1 MKWITRERP
10 KIDRIACP
18 WLIRKFID
26 KDAEFL
32 FVPRDQVL
40 SVARETG
47 AVPYDIPN
55 VELTHSGEFC
65 SFDAFIKKY
74 HLTDPALERLAKIV
88 RGADTDR
95 NDLAAECSGLLAITL
110 GLGENFQDDHELIHQ
125 GFVMYDALYRWSQSL
140 TEERHGWYPEK
151 M

>member
-1 MKWITRERP
+1 MTWITRERP

-18 WLIRKFID
+18 WLIQKFID

-32 FVPRDQVL
+32 YVPRDQVL
-40 SVARETG
+40 AVAKETG
-47 AVPYDIPN
+47 AIPYDIPN
-55 VELTHSGEFC
+55 VELTHEGEFC

-74 HLTDPALERLAKIV
+74 RLTDPALNRLALII

-95 NDLAAECSGLLAITL
+95 NDLAPECAGLLAITL
-110 GLGENFQDDHELIHQ
+110 GLGENFQDDHNLIRQ
-125 GFVMYDALYRWSQSL
+125 GFIVYDALYRWSQSL